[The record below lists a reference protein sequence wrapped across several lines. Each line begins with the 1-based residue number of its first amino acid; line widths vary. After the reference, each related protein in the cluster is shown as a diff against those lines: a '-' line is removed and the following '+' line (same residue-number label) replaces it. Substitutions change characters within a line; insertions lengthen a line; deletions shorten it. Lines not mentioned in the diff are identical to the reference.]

1 MSTSPIANGSYSA
14 QATRPVSP
22 LKPEGREHDNGD
34 TDPSTTTKLRLPTNQ
49 HSQPIQRLNDWWFW
63 EIAGLAVSICAA
75 CAAVVVLTLFNG
87 RPLQEWNYR
96 LSINTVVSFLAIV
109 SKASLGL
116 VVEGCLGQL
125 KWIWYSR
132 PRNRHS
138 LLHFQA
144 FDEASRGPYG
154 AAQLLFTLREIN
166 IGLVGAFVV
175 LCALV
180 YEPFIQQTISTPL
193 LSSFL
198 PTNSSLP
205 IATSYAAYSFGG
217 ATQTVSNIELPMK
230 AAIYDG
236 IFYQNISA
244 TATAISPTCSTGN
257 CTFEQYSSLY
267 VCSQCVDVTSL
278 VHNTCTGSNSSSSSC
293 TYTLPNGLNGTQ
305 GRTLLQTSTG
315 ALSTTEF
322 TDRGPTI
329 SNFSSI
335 LFNPD
340 VSALDCILY
349 FCGKTYQSSVVRG
362 SFVESTEAT
371 VHADNDDKNGNLTV
385 TIPASL
391 LSSGKREVFAVQH
404 ITAAALGDYLQTLLE
419 GFAHLQNYIEFGA
432 PITGYSSDFL
442 QALYN
447 NPDINQ
453 TIANLAT
460 SMGNHIRLKGVS
472 YASGTTEAMATY
484 IHVRWLWLIL
494 PFSLEALTLLTL
506 VTTTILSA
514 GRGIPIWK
522 SSALATMFHGLPI
535 HGLKSE
541 RLENNEEMEKL
552 AKDLHVILIKDN
564 GTTVLK
570 ALPGVHDAEPLLP
583 LRRVVKHREGS
594 PS

>member
-1 MSTSPIANGSYSA
+1 MSTSTTTDGSHSA
-14 QATRPVSP
+14 QAARPVSP
-22 LKPEGREHDNGD
+22 LKPEGRAHDNGD
-34 TDPSTTTKLRLPTNQ
+34 SDPSTTTNVRLRTNQ
-49 HSQPIQRLNDWWFW
+49 HPQLLQRLNDWWVW
-63 EIAGLAVSICAA
+63 EVAGLAISICAA
-75 CAAVVVLTLFNG
+75 CAAVVVLALYNG

-96 LSINTVVSFLAIV
+96 LSINTVVSFLAII
-109 SKASLGL
+109 SKTSLGL
-116 VVEGCLGQL
+116 VIEGCLGQL

-138 LLHFQA
+138 LLNFQA

-166 IGLVGAFVV
+166 IGLVAAFVV

-193 LSSFL
+193 LLSFL
-198 PTNSSLP
+198 STNSSLP

-217 ATQTVSNIELPMK
+217 STQTVNNIELPMK

-267 VCSQCVDVTSL
+267 VCSKCVDVTSL
-278 VHNTCTGSNSSSSSC
+278 VHNACTGSNSSSSSC
-293 TYTLPNGLNGTQ
+293 TYNLPNGLKATEGH
-305 GRTLLQTSTG
+305 TLLQTSTG

-322 TDRGPTI
+322 ADRGPMI
-329 SNFSSI
+329 ANFSSI
-335 LFNPD
+335 LLNPD

-371 VHADNDDKNGNLTV
+371 VHADNDDNGGNLTV

-404 ITAAALGDYLQTLLE
+404 ITAAALADYLETLLK
-419 GFAHLQNYIEFGA
+419 GDAHLQNYIVFGA
-432 PITGYSSDFL
+432 PITGYSSDVL

-472 YASGTTEAMATY
+472 YASGTTEAMVTY

-506 VTTTILSA
+506 ITTTVLSA

-522 SSALATMFHGLPI
+522 SSALAPMFHGLNI
-535 HGLKSE
+535 HGLKS
-541 RLENNEEMEKL
+541 RRVENNEEMEKV
-552 AKDLHVILIKDN
+552 AEDLRVVLVRED
-564 GTTVLK
+564 GTTKLK
-570 ALPGVHDAEPLLP
+570 PLPDVHDEEPLLP
-583 LRRVVKHREGS
+583 LTRVAKHREGS